1 MIEEVAAAVLVGG
14 RSSRMGTDKAAL
26 DPFGQGT
33 MLGIAVGALHDA
45 GVSPVAVVGADP
57 TRDVPPFAEAVP
69 DEHPDEGP
77 LGGIITALRWSPHD
91 LVVVIACDMPF
102 LTAEPIAGLIS
113 AARSSPEVAGVLVE
127 LDGRAQPLTAI
138 WRRSLA
144 LEVLSTAFAT
154 GERAPRRLLDALP
167 IATITCADPDALI
180 DLDSPTDV
188 HRYAHLAR
196 DRKTGEF

>member
-14 RSSRMGTDKAAL
+14 RSSRMGNDKAAL

-33 MLGIAVGALHDA
+33 MLGIAVRALHGA
-45 GVSPVAVVGADP
+45 GVTRVAAVGADP
-57 TRDVPPFAEAVP
+57 TRTLPPSTEAVP

-102 LTAEPIAGLIS
+102 LTADPISGLIS
-113 AARSSPEVAGVLVE
+113 EARSSPQVAGVLIE

-138 WRRSLA
+138 WRCSLA
-144 LEVLSTAFAT
+144 LDALDSAFAN
-154 GERAPRRLLDALP
+154 GERAPRRLLDSLP
-167 IATITCADPDALI
+167 IATISCADPDALI
-180 DLDSPTDV
+180 DLDNPTDV

>member
-1 MIEEVAAAVLVGG
+1 MIEGVSGAVLVGG
-14 RSSRMGTDKAAL
+14 RSSRMGTDKASL
-26 DPFGQGT
+26 DPFGQGS
-33 MLGIAVGALHDA
+33 MLGIAADALLSAGA
-45 GVSPVAVVGADP
+45 SPVAIVGSDP
-57 TRDVPPFAEAVP
+57 TRPLPPTTVAVA

-77 LGGIITALRWSPHD
+77 LGGIITALRWSPSD

-102 LTAEPIAGLIS
+102 LTAEPIRGLIR
-113 AARSSPEVAGVLVE
+113 AARSSPASAGILVE
-127 LDGRAQPLTAI
+127 LDGRPQPLTAI

-144 LEVLSTAFAT
+144 LDALSTAFAD
-154 GERAPRRLLDALP
+154 GERAPRRLLDTLA
-167 IATITCADPDALI
+167 IITISCADPDALI